1 LSELKNDRDAFE
13 CILSLEIFSPLDS
26 LIVEHRLKEAV
37 EDPEVLSRAILVV
50 RELVTNIRKYA
61 QRGNIKVLRGPD
73 SLEIVAQSWGKK
85 EARKGLGL
93 GLEIIRKNASEV
105 VFQKDEDEG
114 AVTVTARIALSP
126 LSSSGWKV
134 GLFNRPHCCEEV
146 GGDIALWQE
155 KGETLRVLVADVLGH
170 GERAFLVAQQ
180 IRAFFEKEKTEN
192 LAVLYSRLHDVLKT
206 TRGCMLFVAIMC
218 REWMEYFLMG
228 NLRAWLNQGSGFKS
242 LVGDSGVAGRVEI
255 KPTFRRKLLPPA
267 SRLIVCTDGIE
278 SRFHPRLF
286 PWVTGLTPERVAQQ
300 VGERFSR
307 RGDDACVLVVEGPGN
322 S

>member
-1 LSELKNDRDAFE
+1 MSELKNDRDAFE

-134 GLFNRPHCCEEV
+134 GWYKR
-146 GGDIALWQE
+146 
-155 KGETLRVLVADVLGH
+155 
-170 GERAFLVAQQ
+170 
-180 IRAFFEKEKTEN
+180 
-192 LAVLYSRLHDVLKT
+192 
-206 TRGCMLFVAIMC
+206 
-218 REWMEYFLMG
+218 
-228 NLRAWLNQGSGFKS
+228 NQ
-242 LVGDSGVAGRVEI
+242 R
-255 KPTFRRKLLPPA
+255 
-267 SRLIVCTDGIE
+267 
-278 SRFHPRLF
+278 
-286 PWVTGLTPERVAQQ
+286 
-300 VGERFSR
+300 
-307 RGDDACVLVVEGPGN
+307 
-322 S
+322 